1 MPWGKWGGLGSD
13 LLRGNFAKNPD
24 ANGVGLGSE
33 LFGETLIS
41 ALGLIWANG
50 GGFATNFLGGN
61 FAKYPEANGAAW
73 QRTFAEKVLLSA
85 LGLIGVLGSKLFGGR
100 IC

>member
-13 LLRGNFAKNPD
+13 LLRGNCAKNPD

-41 ALGLIWANG
+41 ALGLIWANWR
-50 GGFATNFLGGN
+50 GFATNFFGGN
-61 FAKYPEANGAAW
+61 FAKYP
-73 QRTFAEKVLLSA
+73 
-85 LGLIGVLGSKLFGGR
+85 
-100 IC
+100 